1 MSNFSVK
8 QQINLVP
15 KLSLLPRGL
24 REVWE
29 RGRDKS
35 LLMTSQLTVES
46 RSDRDENVC
55 GLG

>member
-15 KLSLLPRGL
+15 KLSLLPRGP

-29 RGRDKS
+29 RGSDES

-46 RSDRDENVC
+46 RSDRAEKAC

>member
-1 MSNFSVK
+1 MPNFSVK

-15 KLSLLPRGL
+15 KLSLLSRGP

-29 RGRDKS
+29 RGSHES

-46 RSDRDENVC
+46 RFDRAEKAC